1 MTIKPTISTDD
12 RAMQCAALALDKK
25 AFDVK
30 VLDIRGL
37 STIADYLVIA
47 TGTSDKQV
55 VAIADSIRTGLK
67 KFGKAIDMEGATLM
81 NSGVLP
87 GRLRSLLNTSGRV
100 RGSEAAPALGRQ
112 DSGSL
117 GESRHRRVC
126 RPGKTLLSL

>member
-1 MTIKPTISTDD
+1 MTVKPTISTDD

-55 VAIADSIRTGLK
+55 IAIADSVRSGLK
-67 KFGKAIDMEGATLM
+67 KYGKAIDMEGAKEGKWVVIDYGDVIVHVFLEEM
-81 NSGVLP
+81 RRYYNLDELWS
-87 GRLRSLLNTSGRV
+87 
-100 RGSEAAPALGRQ
+100 AARQVEIPAKYLW
-112 DSGSL
+112 
-117 GESRHRRVC
+117 E
-126 RPGKTLLSL
+126 GKGA